1 MQLPALVAE
10 WQKASENMNVEKTII
25 SVLVIFKNYIFFV
38 SKEYELNKITIL
50 NHSK

>member
-10 WQKASENMNVEKTII
+10 WQKALGNMNVEKTI

-38 SKEYELNKITIL
+38 SKKYELNKITIL
-50 NHSK
+50 NDSK